1 MKNPAN
7 WFTLYVRDLAR
18 AKAFYEAVFQIEL
31 TDLPVEGTEA
41 RYATFPG
48 DNSAPGCGGMLC
60 HDPQQPFTPGNSVL
74 LYFACD
80 DCAIEAAR
88 AAQHG
93 GKVLTGKTA
102 IGNDYGFDAL
112 IEDSEGNRIGLHS
125 PA

>member
-7 WFTLYVRDLAR
+7 WFTIYVRDLAR
-18 AKAFYEAVFQIEL
+18 AKAFYEAVFQIALE
-31 TDLPVEGTEA
+31 DLPVEGTEA

-60 HDPQQPFTPGNSVL
+60 HNPQQPFTPGNSVL
-74 LYFACD
+74 LYFGCD

-93 GKVLTGKTA
+93 GKVLTGKTSL
-102 IGNDYGFDAL
+102 GSNYGFDAV
-112 IEDSEGNRIGLHS
+112 IEDSEGNRIGLYS
-125 PA
+125 QQ

>member
-18 AKAFYEAVFQIEL
+18 AKAFYEAVFQIALE
-31 TDLPVEGTEA
+31 DLPVEGTDA
-41 RYATFPG
+41 RYCKFPS
-48 DNSAPGCGGMLC
+48 DPDAPGCSGMLC
-60 HDPQQPFTPGNSVL
+60 HDPQQPFTPGNTVL

-93 GKVLTGKTA
+93 GKVLIGKTA
-102 IGNDYGFDAL
+102 IGNDYGFD
-112 IEDSEGNRIGLHS
+112 GNRIGLYS
-125 PA
+125 AQ